1 MQLRDDD
8 KIKQLILDH
17 ARGELDEAGEQELET
32 WREKRVENE
41 EMFQRVMSMEN
52 LEQGFLRFVKSPGAE
67 EKTWNGILART
78 TRKAARVNRLRW
90 IRYAAMI
97 ALPLIVGGMIYF
109 MSGSSDKHEVIA
121 ESVQILPGKAKAELV
136 LPGGDR
142 VLLGE
147 GGNSSVWNGVRSS
160 GDTLYYRES
169 EELQPDEKEELHVLR
184 VPRGGEYTLVLADG
198 TTVYLN
204 AESELRYPKQFK
216 GENRKVIL
224 VGEAYFDVYHNE
236 QQPFL
241 VEAGGMEVRVLGT
254 SFGVRAYPEEEN
266 VLTTL
271 VQGKVNVEADGRVV
285 RLQPGEQADYDKAD
299 KLLTTAKVDVNL
311 FVGWKDGR
319 LIFDNAPL
327 EVILS
332 ELGRWY
338 SFDVFYANE
347 NLKQIPYSLNVRKD
361 EHISGVL
368 KLIERTRK
376 VKFEI
381 NNQTII
387 VK

>member
-17 ARGELDEAGEQELET
+17 ARGELDEAGERELKA
-32 WREKRVENE
+32 WREKRAENE
-41 EMFQRVMSMEN
+41 EMFQRVMSMKN
-52 LEQGFLRFVKSPGAE
+52 LERGFLRFVKTPEAE
-67 EKTWNGILART
+67 EKAWNGILART
-78 TRKAARVNRLRW
+78 TRKTVRRNRLRW
-90 IRYAAMI
+90 IGYAAMFV
-97 ALPLIVGGMIYF
+97 LPLIVGGIIYF
-109 MSGSSDKHEVIA
+109 MSGSPGKNDVIA

-136 LPGGDR
+136 LPGGSK

-147 GGNSSVWNGVRSS
+147 GGNPSVWNGVRNS

-169 EELQPDEKEELHVLR
+169 GKQQPDEREEFHVLR

-224 VGEAYFDVYHNE
+224 VGEAYFDVYHDE
-236 QQPFL
+236 QQPFV
-241 VEAGGMEVRVLGT
+241 VEAGGIEVRVLGT

-271 VQGKVNVEADGRVV
+271 VAGKVNVEADGQVAK
-285 RLQPGEQADYDKAD
+285 LQPGEQADFDKAG
-299 KLLTTAKVDVNL
+299 KRLTTAKVDVNL
-311 FVGWKDGR
+311 AVGWKDGR

-327 EVILS
+327 EVILA

-347 NLKQIPYSLNVRKD
+347 NLKGIPYSLNVRKD
-361 EHISGVL
+361 ERISGVL

>member
-17 ARGELDEAGEQELET
+17 ARGELDEAGERELGT

-90 IRYAAMI
+90 SRYAAMI

>member
-17 ARGELDEAGEQELET
+17 ARGELDEAGERELET

>member
-1 MQLRDDD
+1 M
-8 KIKQLILDH
+8 
-17 ARGELDEAGEQELET
+17 
-32 WREKRVENE
+32 
-41 EMFQRVMSMEN
+41 
-52 LEQGFLRFVKSPGAE
+52 
-67 EKTWNGILART
+67 
-78 TRKAARVNRLRW
+78 
-90 IRYAAMI
+90 
-97 ALPLIVGGMIYF
+97 
-109 MSGSSDKHEVIA
+109 
-121 ESVQILPGKAKAELV
+121 
-136 LPGGDR
+136 
-142 VLLGE
+142 
-147 GGNSSVWNGVRSS
+147 
-160 GDTLYYRES
+160 
-169 EELQPDEKEELHVLR
+169 
-184 VPRGGEYTLVLADG
+184 
-198 TTVYLN
+198 
-204 AESELRYPKQFK
+204 
-216 GENRKVIL
+216 IL

-327 EVILS
+327 EVILA

>member
-17 ARGELDEAGEQELET
+17 ARGELDEAGERELVT